1 MSSRNTRL
9 SQAQRLAAPEI
20 YQTLL
25 KSKKLFENGDL
36 TKVKSFVKNE
46 FIQNKELDLEYF
58 EVAEIETLKS
68 ANEFTPNNKYR
79 LLSPFLPDKSD

>member
-9 SQAQRLAAPEI
+9 TEEQRLAAPEI

-36 TKVKSFVKNE
+36 AKVKSFVKNE

-58 EVAEIETLKS
+58 DIADSRDT
-68 ANEFTPNNKYR
+68 
-79 LLSPFLPDKSD
+79 